1 MADSTDSFSHL
12 ILDAEIKYKVILFF
26 LENSSTKLLSADTNV
41 TLYLELIQD
50 IRLIF
55 PAERI

>member
-26 LENSSTKLLSADTNV
+26 LENSSTKPLSADTNV